1 MVEDVER
8 VLVKMKTGQFGDCS
22 QMANIIAKH
31 PNKSSFTTRIPHLE
45 GQEVLDPQNGRLT

>member
-1 MVEDVER
+1 MVEDVEK

-31 PNKSSFTTRIPHLE
+31 PSKSSFTTRIPHLE
-45 GQEVLDPQNGRLT
+45 GQKVLDPQNGRLT